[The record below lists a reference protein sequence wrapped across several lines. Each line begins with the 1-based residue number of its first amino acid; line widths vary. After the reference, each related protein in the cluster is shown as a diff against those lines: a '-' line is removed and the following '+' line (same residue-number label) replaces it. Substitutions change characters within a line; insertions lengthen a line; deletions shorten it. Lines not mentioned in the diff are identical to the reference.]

1 MATSSLEI
9 YPNNCEACRKSRRKC
24 NRIKPCSNCQL
35 RGTNDE
41 CYATVPER
49 RAKRKTSSRASRT
62 STSPRRR
69 HDANQIT
76 AVNLGGGRDDTTTSR
91 NISKSNNP
99 PPSRTNTSS
108 TTYLNNDHQ
117 KTSQHNEDDALQLL
131 SSVPADTAVK
141 WTDVGTFL
149 SSAAHCHQLFCF
161 YFDELLPDVSF
172 IDKTSLLARV
182 EILWQAQG
190 YITRQ
195 EAAIVFWV
203 LTHACLSVPAKH
215 LLRSNST
222 DLNKEAELY
231 RKVASALQTPA
242 LLHMTRYEMLLDASL
257 HTLEALWFAFHSN
270 FEAHW
275 QSTGAGLRRCA
286 ALHLFS
292 PHHKYS
298 VRNQQEQTGKHEI
311 IINTS
316 HLSQK
321 LRVMDRW
328 VAFTDL
334 RAYGVHPSDV
344 ENEDN
349 TSGQVLCL
357 RAWIESIQINLLEI
371 GRDFLLDFESGPSSK
386 QKLLSDLR
394 SVLGLIDRHFD
405 TVIKRYTN
413 ETAVSLD
420 PAICAQGESGPP
432 AAVLVSWLA
441 ACAFIGCS
449 VAMPFIHDTDAPMP
463 DRLASLRYASN
474 LMSCV
479 PMM

>member
-9 YPNNCEACRKSRRKC
+9 YPSNCEACRKSRRKC

-35 RGTNDE
+35 RGINDE

-49 RAKRKTSSRASRT
+49 RSKRETSSRASRI

-69 HDANQIT
+69 HDANQRT
-76 AVNLGGGRDDTTTSR
+76 AVNLRGSGDDTTASR
-91 NISKSNNP
+91 NISISNKL

-108 TTYLNNDHQ
+108 TTYINSDHQ
-117 KTSQHNEDDALQLL
+117 QTSQHNEDDALQLL
-131 SSVPADTAVK
+131 SSVPADTAIK
-141 WTDVGTFL
+141 WTDVGTFF

-182 EILWQAQG
+182 EILWHAQG
-190 YITRQ
+190 SITRQ
-195 EAAIVFWV
+195 EAAVVFWV
-203 LTHACLSVPAKH
+203 LTHACLSVPSKH
-215 LLRSNST
+215 PLRSNII

-231 RKVASALQTPA
+231 RKVASALQMPT

-257 HTLEALWFAFHSN
+257 HALEALWFAFHSK

-275 QSTGAGLRRCA
+275 QSTGAGIRRCA

-292 PHHKYS
+292 PHHRYS
-298 VRNQQEQTGKHEI
+298 VREEQGQTGKQEI
-311 IINTS
+311 IINTT

-328 VAFTDL
+328 IAFTDL

-344 ENEDN
+344 VEQD

-357 RAWIESIQINLLEI
+357 RAWIESIQIKSLED
-371 GRDFLLDFESGPSSK
+371 GRDFLLEFESGHSSK

-394 SVLGLIDRHFD
+394 FVLGSIDRQFD
-405 TVIKRYTN
+405 TVIRKYTN
-413 ETAVSLD
+413 DTAVNLD
-420 PAICAQGESGPP
+420 PALCAQGDSGPT

-449 VAMPFIHDTDAPMP
+449 VAMPFIHDTEAPMP

-479 PMM
+479 PIM